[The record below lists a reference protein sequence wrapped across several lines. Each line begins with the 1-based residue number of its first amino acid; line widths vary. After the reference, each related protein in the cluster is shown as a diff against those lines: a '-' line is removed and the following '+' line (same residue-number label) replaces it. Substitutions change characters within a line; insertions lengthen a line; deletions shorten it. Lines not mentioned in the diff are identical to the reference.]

1 MYACTT
7 KNWGFQNRAYFKG
20 FKVEGKIAGK
30 KNRGVVGAE
39 GWTVFL
45 QLAIKYVTLEGV
57 RGPTRF
63 DTFSQ
68 YLAFHTVI
76 IFFTKL
82 GVIHGVKRIRY
93 IEKDILGNIC

>member
-1 MYACTT
+1 M
-7 KNWGFQNRAYFKG
+7 GH
-20 FKVEGKIAGK
+20 IAGE
-30 KNRGVVGAE
+30 KNRGAVGAE
-39 GWTVFL
+39 GGLFFL

-76 IFFTKL
+76 FFLTKL

-93 IEKDILGNIC
+93 IEKGTLGNIC